1 MDDGFKLKEGT
12 ATVYTYLMD
21 TEDMTEAS
29 SLCDSCDGLTEAQ
42 AELARELFARIAGK
56 WPLWVLHELAENG
69 APLRFSRLIERVE
82 GVSQKVL
89 TQTLRH
95 LERDGLV
102 TRTLYPQVPPR
113 VDYALTPL
121 GGELLQQLAPLW
133 RWMAGN
139 IDAFEEARRRSVAA
153 SVAVNDAKAST
164 EARTG

>member
-1 MDDGFKLKEGT
+1 LKDGI
-12 ATVYTYLMD
+12 ATVYTCLMD
-21 TEDMTEAS
+21 TEDTTAIAS
-29 SLCDSCDGLTEAQ
+29 VCDACDGLTAAQ
-42 AELARELFARIAGK
+42 AELTRELFARISAK
-56 WPLWVLHELAENG
+56 WPLWVLHELSENG

-113 VDYALTPL
+113 VEYALTPL
-121 GGELLQQLAPLW
+121 GGELLKQLAPLW
-133 RWMAGN
+133 RWMAEN
-139 IDAFEEARRRSVAA
+139 IEAFEDARRRSAAA
-153 SVAVNDAKAST
+153 SAPSSDGDAST

>member
-1 MDDGFKLKEGT
+1 M
-12 ATVYTYLMD
+12 TVA
-21 TEDMTEAS
+21 AS
-29 SLCDSCDGLTEAQ
+29 PCDSCEGLTEAQ

-133 RWMAGN
+133 RWMAGS
-139 IDAFEEARRRSVAA
+139 IEAFEEARRRSVAA
-153 SVAVNDAKAST
+153 STVASEAPPE

>member
-1 MDDGFKLKEGT
+1 MNDGFKLKEGT

-21 TEDMTEAS
+21 TEDVMEAT
-29 SLCDSCDGLTEAQ
+29 SLCDSCEGLTEAQ

-102 TRTLYPQVPPR
+102 TRTLYP
-113 VDYALTPL
+113 
-121 GGELLQQLAPLW
+121 
-133 RWMAGN
+133 
-139 IDAFEEARRRSVAA
+139 
-153 SVAVNDAKAST
+153 
-164 EARTG
+164 